1 MSEAKDTTIIMR
13 VSPELKEAI
22 KVAAASENRKMS
34 NFILT
39 ILLEH
44 PKVKAVLDK
53 EKREIQ
59 NLQKVAF
66 VEEKQEGVTIV
77 KELQEK
83 KENALPDLAKMK
95 HNF

>member
-39 ILLEH
+39 TLLEH
-44 PKVKAVLDK
+44 PKVKAVLDEKK
-53 EKREIQ
+53 EKSQ
-59 NLQKVAF
+59 PVFPDL
-66 VEEKQEGVTIV
+66 EEKQKAIE
-77 KELQEK
+77 ELESK
-83 KENALPDLAKMK
+83 KEEITLNLSNMK
-95 HNF
+95 HNL